1 MISRVQ
7 VISYIISLNMVKCF
21 YYFDNQMQD
30 HMPSSTYHPTL
41 RCVGLFS
48 YSKNPNM
55 DVTIMEE
62 MLLH

>member
-1 MISRVQ
+1 
-7 VISYIISLNMVKCF
+7 MVKCF
-21 YYFDNQMQD
+21 YYFDNHMWD

-62 MLLH
+62 VLLH